1 MFYCFSQALYFKAN
15 DEALAVYYTMIK
27 HSGHL
32 RLEKINVELER
43 LELWSWAVDF
53 SLDSNQEM
61 AEKNPCEWFAQNFKP
76 TVCLLRL

>member
-1 MFYCFSQALYFKAN
+1 MFYQSIKHRKSVFYCFSQALYFKAN

-43 LELWSWAVDF
+43 LEL
-53 SLDSNQEM
+53 
-61 AEKNPCEWFAQNFKP
+61 
-76 TVCLLRL
+76 